1 MDSTDLPQVLARS
14 PRQLGQA
21 LARMRGLR
29 GTTQVAVA
37 EAAGLRQSTVSSVE
51 SGAPGTELATVFALL
66 AALDLELVVQQR
78 TSRTPRSRSPGGPDG

>member
-1 MDSTDLPQVLARS
+1 MPTVMARS

-21 LARMRGLR
+21 LARLRGLR
-29 GTTQVAVA
+29 DTTQVAVA

-51 SGAPGTELATVFALL
+51 SGTPGTELATVFAIL

-78 TSRTPRSRSPGGPDG
+78 TSRTMQLGSTGKRG